1 MLILHHAYLEV
12 DRVGFCKTYLL
23 PGKYAYSC
31 KDRTFACLVRCK
43 KKPNNPLLP
52 MEFTR
57 GLVCKGWRP
66 PFGLCKEAAL
76 KVRFCFRQD
85 GGYIHLA

>member
-43 KKPNNPLLP
+43 KKTQQPITSNGIYSRVSVQG
-52 MEFTR
+52 M
-57 GLVCKGWRP
+57 
-66 PFGLCKEAAL
+66 AAS
-76 KVRFCFRQD
+76 VWVVQ
-85 GGYIHLA
+85 GSGA